1 MKFFFSEGKKTV
13 NMRGGV
19 VNQTVLNDVVS
30 AAEQA
35 VMKVCDS
42 VGEAVIETVNHL
54 LAQEQEVPSSTITNR
69 ISTSV
74 TR

>member
-1 MKFFFSEGKKTV
+1 MKVFFSEGKKTV

-54 LAQEQEVPSSTITNR
+54 LAQEQEVPSSTTTNR

>member
-1 MKFFFSEGKKTV
+1 
-13 NMRGGV
+13 MRGGV
-19 VNQTVLNDVVS
+19 INQTALNAVS
-30 AAEQA
+30 SAVGRSAEQA

-42 VGEAVIETVNHL
+42 VGEAVTETVNHL
-54 LAQEQEVPSSTITNR
+54 LAQEQEDLSSTTANR